1 MNMDKLVGEVFTR
14 RENDVLFLVVGNDQE
29 DEYNLVILNDF
40 SNEVKELDLN
50 FLRVITKEELLLSYV
65 HVPYVK
71 FTGTLKLEFENKG
84 DI

>member
-1 MNMDKLVGEVFTR
+1 MGTLVGEVFTT

-50 FLRVITKEELLLSYV
+50 FQRVITKEELLLNYV
-65 HVPYVK
+65 RVPYVK
-71 FTGTLKLEFENKG
+71 FTGTLELRGEN
-84 DI
+84 